1 MIELHPTPEALEDP
15 YPATLKALGDVLKFA
30 RNNSGAMS
38 ETEYRI
44 LEGVGSA
51 IASAVEAR
59 DPDSKHLVAS

>member
-1 MIELHPTPEALEDP
+1 MHDRTAPHTRGARGPVPGDVE
-15 YPATLKALGDVLKFA
+15 GDVLKFA